1 MTTTLTTPAAPTHA
15 TQTTATAAGQVA
27 RAGRRSRWPILGVV
41 GGVTGFLASMFG
53 LQDLTE
59 EQYSAGVSVI
69 DHLDRARFH
78 ASFLLGIAS
87 VFALF
92 VTASAWRRW
101 AEQRAPRDVAA
112 RTIGSAL
119 SAVATVNII
128 FACLAGSMALYLP
141 GGTDNGWLSRDAMF
155 VNFTLLDFGQLLGWW
170 GGMVAAGCVASLAL
184 RRQRV
189 LPRWMGVFSII
200 AMLPP
205 LAMAAAMALPGF
217 VGFTMPIWL
226 VVISTGMVFSRKANA

>member
-1 MTTTLTTPAAPTHA
+1 MTSTLTTPIPASHTIATSPAAT
-15 TQTTATAAGQVA
+15 VA
-27 RAGRRSRWPILGVV
+27 SRRSRWPIFGALG
-41 GGVTGFLASMFG
+41 GLTGFLAAMFS
-53 LQDLTE
+53 LQTITK
-59 EQYSAGVSVI
+59 EQYAEGVSVI
-69 DHLDRARFH
+69 DHLDRGRYH
-78 ASFLLGIAS
+78 ASFLLGLVS
-87 VFALF
+87 VAALF
-92 VTASAWRRW
+92 IAAGAWRRW

-119 SAVATVNII
+119 TAVATVNII

-141 GGTDNGWLSRDAMF
+141 GGTDAGWLSRDAIF

-184 RRQRV
+184 RRRRV
-189 LPRWMGVFSII
+189 LPRWMGVFSVI

-205 LAMAAAMALPGF
+205 LAMAAAMGLPGF

-226 VVISTGMVFSRKANA
+226 VVISIGMVFSRKANA

>member
-1 MTTTLTTPAAPTHA
+1 MTSTLTTPIPAPHTSATSRAAT
-15 TQTTATAAGQVA
+15 VA
-27 RAGRRSRWPILGVV
+27 NRRSKWPIFGAI
-41 GGVTGFLASMFG
+41 GGVTGFAASMFG
-53 LQDLTE
+53 IQDLSE

-78 ASFLLGIAS
+78 ASFLVGIVS
-87 VFALF
+87 VTTLF
-92 VTASAWRRW
+92 VAASAWRRW
-101 AEQRAPRDVAA
+101 AEQRAPRDIAA

-119 SAVATVNII
+119 TAVATVNIT

-141 GGTDNGWLSRDAMF
+141 GGTDAGWLSRDAIF

-184 RRQRV
+184 RRRRV
-189 LPRWMGVFSII
+189 LPRWMGVFSVI

-205 LAMAAAMALPGF
+205 LAMAVAMGLPGF

-226 VVISTGMVFSRKANA
+226 VVISIGMVFSRKANA